1 MNSFASLIA
10 DLPQD
15 PKSLV
20 DYHSDPIALAWASRN
35 LWLAN
40 PGGGR
45 WHNLNHIVASEQDLA
60 VAQHIRRYYRDR
72 VMMTMIRQNNKI
84 TEFRR
89 KLYGLVTDSVDL
101 SANDQGLIHRLPYFY
116 AEDLVTDSVVE
127 QTFAARP
134 TAPERIQDTFC
145 LRATALRSVKGG
157 DVTQFW
163 LQAQNHQPDAA
174 WLLTVSANNPFHRL
188 ITGLLRQP
196 VRLEGWAHYKQMRG
210 HYRGR
215 GYMMLNDIEIVNG

>member
-1 MNSFASLIA
+1 MNFANLIS
-10 DLPQD
+10 DLPRD
-15 PKSLV
+15 TKSLV

-40 PGGGR
+40 PAGGR
-45 WHNLNHIVASEQDLA
+45 WHNLNHIVASQQDLE
-60 VAQHIRRYYRDR
+60 VAQCIRRYYRDR
-72 VMMTMIRQNNKI
+72 IMMTMIRQNNKI

-116 AEDLVTDSVVE
+116 AEDLITDSVVE
-127 QTFAARP
+127 QTLDVRP

-145 LRATALRSVKGG
+145 LRATGLRSVKSG
-157 DVTQFW
+157 DLTQFW
-163 LQAQNHQPDAA
+163 LQAQNHRPNAA
-174 WLLTVSANNPFHRL
+174 WLLTVSTSNPFHRL

-196 VRLEGWAHYKQMRG
+196 VRIEGWAHYKQMRG